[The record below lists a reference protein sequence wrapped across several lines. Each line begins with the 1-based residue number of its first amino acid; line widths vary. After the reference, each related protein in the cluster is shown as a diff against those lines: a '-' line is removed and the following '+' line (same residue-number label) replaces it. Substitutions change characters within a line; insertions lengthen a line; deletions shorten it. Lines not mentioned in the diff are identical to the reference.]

1 MKKTITTLLA
11 GIVASLSLQAVAD
24 SQVTVFYPG
33 QTVPVAIVHAENLA
47 QLVTSPVLQQKTWWP
62 GTVISEKLATAV
74 AVQQQQMLMARLQ
87 AWRDELK
94 SDGDGEQAAIVDNV
108 RQQIAALKVTGRQ
121 RVNLDPDWVRLRPE
135 ANRTLQGEYSV
146 YTLEKPTSVTLAGVV
161 EKAGNTP
168 WAAGR
173 SVVDYLDAHPRM
185 SGGERN
191 TAQVISPAGEVTE
204 VPVAYWNRRHYEP
217 QPGSILFVGFSSWT
231 LPSAYADLNQQIVS
245 VLTHRIPD

>member
-1 MKKTITTLLA
+1 MKKLTLILA
-11 GIVASLSLQAVAD
+11 GMVASLSLHAQADGRVNI
-24 SQVTVFYPG
+24 FYPG
-33 QTVPVAIVHAENLA
+33 QTQPVVVAHAANLS
-47 QLVTSPVLQQKTWWP
+47 QLVTSPALMEKTWWP
-62 GTVISEKLATAV
+62 GTVIAERQATAV
-74 AVQQQQMLMARLQ
+74 AVQQQQQLLARLQ

-94 SDGDGEQAAIVDNV
+94 SDNDAQQAAVVENV
-108 RQQIAALKVTGRQ
+108 RQQIAGVKVTGRQ
-121 RVNLDPDWVRLRPE
+121 KVNLDPDWVRLRPQ

-146 YTLEKPTSVTLAGVV
+146 YTLAKPTSITLAGAV
-161 EKAGNTP
+161 EKAGKTP

-173 SVVDYLDAHPRM
+173 SAVEYLDAHPRM

-191 TAQVISPAGEVTE
+191 IAQVISPGGEVTD

-231 LPSAYADLNQQIVS
+231 LPATYADLNQQIIS